1 MAEYTTADAKKF
13 ITDRFRAEGD
23 FAFLSDAELSD
34 VLDTLLKEDEAYQ
47 AEAADSEDGVYDE
60 DEAYDRLFALLQQK
74 FPALKMYCMRLAEDY
89 LDFAEQYL
97 VSIDAIEWE

>member
-13 ITDRFRAEGD
+13 ITERFRAEGD
-23 FAFLSDAELSD
+23 FAFMPDADLSA
-34 VLDTLLKEDEAYQ
+34 VLDAVLAEDEKYQ
-47 AEAADSEDGVYDE
+47 AESAESEAGVYDE
-60 DEAYDRLFALLQQK
+60 DVAYDRLFAMLQER
-74 FPALKMYCMRLAEDY
+74 FPQFKMYCMRLAEDY